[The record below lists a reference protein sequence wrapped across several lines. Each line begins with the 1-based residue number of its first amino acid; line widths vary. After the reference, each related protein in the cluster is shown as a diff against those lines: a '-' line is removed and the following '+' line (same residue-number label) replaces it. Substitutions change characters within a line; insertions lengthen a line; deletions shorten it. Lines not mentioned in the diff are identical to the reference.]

1 MGRQTNFV
9 LKTTQEDIDNILPEN
24 RELIDDFIK
33 INNSI
38 KCDSKYCSC
47 YNCSKKQFCEFIG
60 NLINSMRKYYNEV

>member
-1 MGRQTNFV
+1 MKIKNS
-9 LKTTQEDIDNILPEN
+9 
-24 RELIDDFIK
+24 LIDDFIK

-47 YNCSKKQFCEFIG
+47 SNCSKKQFCEFIG

>member
-1 MGRQTNFV
+1 M
-9 LKTTQEDIDNILPEN
+9 NIKN
-24 RELIDDFIK
+24 TLIGDFIK

-47 YNCSKKQFCEFIG
+47 SNCSKKQFCEFIG